1 MDCSMSLLLH
11 SLSLWDLSIEIILV
25 SFICG
30 SALGILR
37 RIILL
42 WRTVPSTASPD
53 SKCQQHTQDIMST
66 ITFYSHISKCSERA
80 RERQALSCV
89 WFRTAMPDPECWG
102 VCLDFHLWFPI
113 YSQHSSC
120 SPRWMDFF
128 SIYNPV
134 YPSSVYFIPMDI
146 LDGDSIHFPGPSIVN

>member
-42 WRTVPSTASPD
+42 CGGLS
-53 SKCQQHTQDIMST
+53 
-66 ITFYSHISKCSERA
+66 
-80 RERQALSCV
+80 QALHPQ
-89 WFRTAMPDPECWG
+89 TLNA
-102 VCLDFHLWFPI
+102 
-113 YSQHSSC
+113 
-120 SPRWMDFF
+120 
-128 SIYNPV
+128 NN
-134 YPSSVYFIPMDI
+134 IPKI
-146 LDGDSIHFPGPSIVN
+146 